1 MWKVKKWFEE
11 KTASKKEYEQEKR
24 EFIMAIGKPFIT
36 LKIELPNGFDD
47 QRFAF
52 LKLEDDCE
60 FIDEI
65 REHVKKHLL
74 TKKEMNKPVYPK
86 PEKSKLKK
94 EKSKVTKT

>member
-1 MWKVKKWFEE
+1 MWKVKKWFEG
-11 KTASKKEYEQEKR
+11 KKASKVYEQEKR
-24 EFIMAIGKPFIT
+24 EFTMAIGKPFIT
-36 LKIELPNGFDD
+36 LKIELPNGFDN

-74 TKKEMNKPVYPK
+74 IKKEMNKPVYPK